1 MTEQKTGESKVKRC
15 ESCRAEVCDVRI
27 EGEWVKCDWP
37 PVAPVVD
44 FRQMVV
50 AMEGDYSELVDGEI
64 RPAHL
69 SFDGFPVPGARAAI
83 LVERHRCDA
92 MTRRQQVMTDHG
104 RREFAKAEAR

>member
-1 MTEQKTGESKVKRC
+1 MTSQPTHSENEKRC
-15 ESCRAEVCDVRI
+15 ENCGAEVCDVRI

-50 AMEGDYSELVDGEI
+50 AMEGDCSELVDGEI

-83 LVERHRCDA
+83 IVERHRCHA
-92 MTRRQQVMTDHG
+92 LTRRAIVFTEHG
-104 RREFAKAEAR
+104 RREFNRVSTP